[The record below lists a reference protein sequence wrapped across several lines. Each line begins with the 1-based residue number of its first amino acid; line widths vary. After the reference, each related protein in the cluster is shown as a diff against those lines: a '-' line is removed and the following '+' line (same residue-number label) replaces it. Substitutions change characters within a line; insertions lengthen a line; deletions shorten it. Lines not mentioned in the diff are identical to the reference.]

1 MKAISA
7 IVFSLLT
14 AASARADKVVMLVD
28 TGTEMPMADIRG
40 GEVVGGIH
48 KDLAEALAQKMGRT
62 AVTLAM
68 PRKRI
73 SMALES
79 GQGDVLCMYLPEWLQ
94 GRFGWT
100 QAFMPQTETVITS
113 RTVAQPQSLLDLWG
127 QPIGTVLGFQYPEME
142 KAMGTGFVR
151 ADAHSNQANL
161 RKLAAGR
168 LRHVATI
175 KSFYDYQL
183 HRGEKV
189 NVHEPLAVRS
199 YYTRCA
205 VSEKGRVAL
214 AEVDAAINQ
223 LVREGAI
230 NKILSNYQ

>member
-7 IVFSLLT
+7 ITLALLSLG
-14 AASARADKVVMLVD
+14 SARADKVTMLVD
-28 TGTEMPMADIRG
+28 TGTEMPMADIRNG
-40 GEVVGGIH
+40 QVTGGIH

-62 AVTLAM
+62 AVTLPM

-73 SMALES
+73 AMALEA
-79 GQGDVLCMYLPEWLQ
+79 GQADVLCMYLPEWLP

-100 QAFMPQTETVITS
+100 QPFMPQTETVITS
-113 RTVAQPQSLLDLWG
+113 LSVPQPQSLLDLRG
-127 QPIGTVLGFQYPEME
+127 QSIGTVLGFQYPEMI

-151 ADAHSNQANL
+151 ADAHSNLANL

-183 HRGEKV
+183 HKGERI
-189 NVHEPLAVRS
+189 NVHEPLVVRS

-205 VSEKGRVAL
+205 VSEKGRVGL
-214 AEVDAAINQ
+214 PEVDAAITQ
-223 LVREGAI
+223 LLREGAI
-230 NKILSNYQ
+230 NRILSNYQ

>member
-7 IVFSLLT
+7 ITLALLSLG
-14 AASARADKVVMLVD
+14 SARADKVTMLVD
-28 TGTEMPMADIRG
+28 TGTEMPMADIRNG
-40 GEVVGGIH
+40 QVMGGIH

-62 AVTLAM
+62 AVTLPM

-73 SMALES
+73 AMALEA
-79 GQGDVLCMYLPEWLQ
+79 GQADVLCMYLPEWLP

-100 QAFMPQTETVITS
+100 QPFMPQTETVITS
-113 RTVAQPQSLLDLWG
+113 LSVPQPQSLLDLRG
-127 QPIGTVLGFQYPEME
+127 QPIGTVLGFQYPEMI

-151 ADAHSNQANL
+151 ADAHSNLANL

-183 HRGEKV
+183 HKGERI
-189 NVHEPLAVRS
+189 NVHEPLVVRS

-205 VSEKGRVAL
+205 VSEKGRVGL
-214 AEVDAAINQ
+214 AEVDAAISQ

-230 NKILSNYQ
+230 NRILSNYQ

>member
-7 IVFSLLT
+7 LLL
-14 AASARADKVVMLVD
+14 AFLAIGPARADKVVMLVD
-28 TGTEMPMADIRG
+28 TGTEMPMADIRS

-48 KDLAEALAQKMGRT
+48 KDLAQALARKMGRT
-62 AVTLAM
+62 AVALPM

-73 SMALES
+73 AMALAS
-79 GQGDVLCMYLPEWLQ
+79 GQGDVLCMYLPEWLP

-100 QAFMPQTETVITS
+100 QAFMPQTEMVITS
-113 RTVAQPQSLLDLWG
+113 LAAAQPQSLLELWG

-142 KAMGTGFVR
+142 RAMGSGFVR
-151 ADAHSNQANL
+151 EDAHSNLANL

-183 HRGEKV
+183 HKGEKIS
-189 NVHEPLAVRS
+189 VHQPLVVRS
-199 YYTRCA
+199 YLTRCA

-214 AEVDAAINQ
+214 ADVDAAITL

-230 NKILSNYQ
+230 GKILSNYQ